1 MISRILKHSDRIL
14 HACCFDLGEQRV
26 RTSSD
31 FRISLRTETSRG
43 IFLTLREENLGL
55 IIRLELFPGSGE
67 CRLVIPPG
75 GIIEW
80 KSIRYRLMTL
90 SLLPD
95 FLQTKVGSDGYYLL
109 PVSSGVLVDFRNRP
123 PCKNSDRIYMD
134 QSEWEK
140 YSMLNCFG
148 CLAPKQNFL
157 VIVEEGDFFCRVDSE
172 YNREGVNRIYPTF
185 LIRKKPGERLRF
197 DPCSIRLCD
206 GGAKADYDDLAKI
219 FRRYLLEKRGA
230 SLLRERAAGNP
241 ELQYSLD
248 ALRVKIFL
256 AQKYPY
262 LPDGS
267 APVKVHTT
275 CDEARVIM
283 DTMKAAGIEK
293 ATITLVG
300 WNLGGHDGAYPSH
313 FPIEPAIGGEK
324 ALRRLIAHAKQIGY
338 KIVPHDNVTD
348 IYRGSPDFDYEYVA
362 RTESQEPL
370 CAGIWGG
377 GQAYKAC
384 PLVQLQRYGYEFERI
399 RELGFEGHY
408 YLDAQSTAMWTC
420 HSPKHPADEKE
431 FALALASITAIPR
444 SLFGAVAI
452 ECGSVYS
459 IPFVDEVAAIHF
471 GRTSPSLECLS
482 SYPVPFFHIAL
493 HGLILYH
500 FSGVQNPNYFP
511 LGHLY
516 ETAFGA
522 RPCMEISYRNNGGN
536 GGDYRKCIPRILDP
550 YRTCFRDLKL
560 HCVLMES
567 LKEPRPGVYETI
579 YENGTVLVANT
590 TKLPFGEV
598 PPIHLKIHDSR
609 KKSCGRIRKA
619 VPEKK

>member
-1 MISRILKHSDRIL
+1 MISRLLKHSGRLL
-14 HACCFDLGEQRV
+14 HACCFDLGEQRL
-26 RTSSD
+26 RFSSE
-31 FRISLRTETSRG
+31 FRISLRTETDHG
-43 IFLTLREENLGL
+43 VFLTLEEENFGL
-55 IIRLELFPGSGE
+55 IIRIELLLESNE
-67 CRLVIPPG
+67 CRFTIPPG
-75 GIIEW
+75 GIVER

-95 FLQTKVGSDGYYLL
+95 FLQTETGSDGHYLL
-109 PVSSGVLVDFRNRP
+109 PVSSGVLVDFRDRP
-123 PCKNSDRIYMD
+123 PCRSSERIYME

-140 YSMLNCFG
+140 YSMMNCFG
-148 CLAPKQNFL
+148 CIAPKKNFL

-172 YNREGVNRIYPTF
+172 YNHAGINRIYPTF
-185 LIRKKPGERLRF
+185 LIRKKPGDLLRF
-197 DPCSIRLCD
+197 ESCSIRLHDC
-206 GGAKADYDDLAKI
+206 GPKSDYDDLAKV

-230 SLLRERAAGNP
+230 SMLRERMVGNP
-241 ELQYSLD
+241 ELLYSLD

-267 APVKVHTT
+267 APVRVHTT
-275 CDEARVIM
+275 CDEARIIV
-283 DTMKAAGIEK
+283 DAMKTAGIDK

-313 FPIEPAIGGEK
+313 FPIEPAIGGEE
-324 ALRRLIAHAKQIGY
+324 ALRKLIEHTKRIGY

-408 YLDAQSTAMWTC
+408 YLDAQSTALWTC
-420 HSPKHPADEKE
+420 HSPKHPANEKE

-459 IPFVDEVAAIHF
+459 IPFIDEVASIHF
-471 GRTSPSLECLS
+471 GRNPSFLECLS
-482 SYPVPFFHIAL
+482 PYPVPFFHIAL

-500 FSGVQNPNYFP
+500 YSGVQNPNYLP

-516 ETAFGA
+516 EAAFGA
-522 RPCMEISYRNNGGN
+522 RPCMEVSYRNNGGN
-536 GGDYRKCIPRILDP
+536 GGDYRECIQRVLLP
-550 YRTCFRDLKL
+550 YRTCFRDMKL

-567 LKEPRPGVYETI
+567 LKEPRPGVYVTT
-579 YENGTVLVANT
+579 YENGTILVVNT
-590 TKLPFGEV
+590 TSQPFEEV
-598 PPIHLKIHDSR
+598 PPAGLKIHDQRNESDEQFR
-609 KKSCGRIRKA
+609 KV
-619 VPEKK
+619 VPGKR